1 MPYDDN
7 EKLKDQVGVLVG
19 LFKSQ
24 DDGIKKLTTIQLVQL
39 GRSAVP
45 ILKNVLDDMLRNKK
59 EEDQRRLEA
68 KQAEEKKKAERQR
81 NMIYGESFEVE
92 EPKRRIGFG
101 YYKDE
106 SKFSSEIVKGVLET
120 LSFLADDTLVES
132 FAVWVPMKA
141 AVEGLIKIGTK
152 NAFDGAIPSLSD
164 LFELKHK
171 EHDFWRNRNE
181 EIKFYLLNLDYI
193 SSHHYTIKEFEEK
206 DYSFVKEK
214 IVKEIASFVDS
225 KVISEFILR
234 YEHLDSGL
242 KDLVA
247 DLILKLDESKYI
259 EQILKW
265 IGNGDYEDVARLSS
279 IVINHGVKI
288 DRELSERLFSKFIT
302 HHTEVGNFLQ
312 YLADNAVIEGNVD
325 MGINIILKLP
335 ETNPKDLEITK
346 FILRRLQKK
355 REESIAYISKLL
367 TDKNKEKVKSTSI
380 LLNLLTQGTF

>member
-24 DDGIKKLTTIQLVQL
+24 DVGIKKLTTIQLVQL

-68 KQAEEKKKAERQR
+68 KQAEEIKKADRQR
-81 NMIYGESFEVE
+81 NMIYGESFEIE

-101 YYKDE
+101 YYKDD
-106 SKFSSEIVKGVLET
+106 SKFSSDIVKGVLEA
-120 LSFLADDTLVES
+120 LSFLTDDSLVES
-132 FAVWVPMKA
+132 FALWVPMKP

-152 NAFDGAIPSLSD
+152 KAFNAAIPSLSD

-171 EHDFWRNRNE
+171 EYDFRRNRNE
-181 EIKFYLLNLDYI
+181 EIKYYLSGLDYI
-193 SSHHYTIKEFEEK
+193 SSHDYTIKGFEEK
-206 DYSFVKEK
+206 DYSFVKER
-214 IVKEIASFVDS
+214 IVKEIVSFVDS

-234 YEHLDSGL
+234 YKHLDSGL
-242 KDLVA
+242 KDLIA
-247 DLILKLDESKYI
+247 DLILRLDGSKYM

-302 HHTEVGNFLQ
+302 HHVEVGNFLQ
-312 YLADNAVIEGNVD
+312 YLADNADIEGNVE
-325 MGINIILKLP
+325 MGIEIILKLP
-335 ETNPKDLEITK
+335 ETNPKDLDITK
-346 FILRRLQKK
+346 FILRRLLKK